1 MEYSGWGLYHRV
13 AEENAQG
20 ASTQASPP
28 GEGLHA
34 IVNREVFM
42 TAINRRV
49 LIVSFLQRA
58 SLSAAFLALPSWVF
72 SLQRSGAPPPQS
84 PPPPLLGQ
92 KPEDSKDSTPEHKP
106 DPHALLKENQK
117 NIKRDVER
125 LAELA
130 EELKVEVGK
139 TDSADVLSIPLLR
152 KAEEIEKLA
161 KAIRNRARG

>member
-1 MEYSGWGLYHRV
+1 M
-13 AEENAQG
+13 
-20 ASTQASPP
+20 
-28 GEGLHA
+28 
-34 IVNREVFM
+34 ID
-42 TAINRRV
+42 INRRM
-49 LIVSFLQRA
+49 LFSLFLRRA
-58 SLSAAFLALPSWVF
+58 PYAAVFLAFPARELK
-72 SLQRSGAPPPQS
+72 LQMVGSPPAPPQLS
-84 PPPPLLGQ
+84 GQ
-92 KPEDSKDSTPEHKP
+92 KPEDTREGQPEHKP

-130 EELKVEVGK
+130 EELKTEVGK

>member
-1 MEYSGWGLYHRV
+1 M
-13 AEENAQG
+13 
-20 ASTQASPP
+20 
-28 GEGLHA
+28 
-34 IVNREVFM
+34 NRD
-42 TAINRRV
+42 RRA
-49 LIVSFLQRA
+49 LFNSFLKISGCA
-58 SLSAAFLALPSWVF
+58 SAILSLPKWAL
-72 SLQRSGAPPPQS
+72 SLQRSS
-84 PPPPLLGQ
+84 PPPPPSLGQ
-92 KPEDSKDSTPEHKP
+92 QPEDPKEGSPEHKP

-139 TDSADVLSIPLLR
+139 TDSADVLSIPLLK